1 MSTLVKVIDETTQ
14 TVLFTCPIED
24 MAEAYAYAQ
33 KMEDLGLSVQVI
45 SPSIT
50 RTLADSLGIH
60 DERLNA
66 YEESVTQ
73 EMEDHD
79 CSSCA
84 TTPYSKE

>member
-1 MSTLVKVIDETTQ
+1 MNTLVKVIDEATQ
-14 TVLFTCPIED
+14 TVLFSCPIEALD
-24 MAEAYAYAQ
+24 EAYAYAK
-33 KMEDLGLSVQVI
+33 KMEDLGLTVQVV

-50 RTLADSLGIH
+50 RTLADSLGVH
-60 DERLNA
+60 DEKLDA
-66 YEESVTQ
+66 YEASVTQ